1 MKLLYTLIFSFFS
14 LLAFADGMHI
24 TGIIRDMDT
33 KEPVKSAN
41 ITLSISDGY
50 EFSVVTDSSGAY
62 NILTTAVVP
71 DGYYTIK
78 VASKNYYELNGFIFV
93 KKECQRD
100 FSIKAK
106 EMPKP
111 VLEGFATNN
120 LVFLIDVSASM
131 NADDKMP
138 LLKDALTYLVGEL
151 RPTDRIA
158 ILTFSSTVKEIL
170 PSTAAS
176 DNEKIRKTIE
186 ALTFGS
192 TTEGSAAL
200 DKAYKTALSNFVSNG
215 NNRIILAS
223 DGLFTSGDKEYKR
236 MLQSIA
242 AGRSKNI
249 SLSIFCFGK
258 NTEYVFTK
266 LRALS
271 QTGNGNFASIL
282 NTDEGKQLMI
292 EEAKAVKN

>member
-1 MKLLYTLIFSFFS
+1 MKQLYTLIFSFFT
-14 LLAFADGMHI
+14 LLAFADGMHV

-33 KEPVKSAN
+33 KAPVRNAN
-41 ITLSISDGY
+41 ITLTISEGFD
-50 EFSVVTDSSGAY
+50 FSVETDSSGAY
-62 NILTTAVVP
+62 TILTTAVVP

-78 VASKNYYELNGFIFV
+78 VASKNYYELNGFIYV
-93 KKECQRD
+93 RKECQRD

-106 EMPKP
+106 EIPKP
-111 VLEGFATNN
+111 VLEGYATNN

-138 LLKDALTYLVGEL
+138 LLKDALAYLVSEL

-158 ILTFSSTVKEIL
+158 ILTFSNTVKEIL
-170 PSTAAS
+170 PSTPAS
-176 DNEKIRKTIE
+176 ENAKIRKTIE
-186 ALTFGS
+186 ELTFGS

-200 DKAYKTALSNFVSNG
+200 DKAYKTARSNFVSNG

-223 DGLFTSGDKEYKR
+223 DGLFTSGEKEYKR
-236 MLQSIA
+236 MLQAITV
-242 AGRSKNI
+242 GRSQNI

-282 NTDEGKQLMI
+282 STDEGKELMI